1 MSESPK
7 MNDDATMKVTVTR
20 FLASPSKHPD
30 IKPIDILIIAHLMT
44 RKAEDHCV
52 WPSHLTLARMFNT
65 DDKTIS
71 RSLTRLTKV
80 GYISQQHRKG
90 RTSFYALNYQTI
102 PGEESLKAKISQPA
116 KALAAKYQMILQ
128 KKGRK
133 KFPTTWLGQ
142 QFLCAQRIIDKCKGD
157 AESALRV
164 IEFALAQTT
173 FRKRASK
180 SLYNLFRLWKQIAP
194 AYNAHRK
201 QEKQQEAVASQA
213 QATPEGTAMEAATQ

>member
-1 MSESPK
+1 

-30 IKPIDILIIAHLMT
+30 LKPIDILIVAHLMT

-65 DDKTIS
+65 DDKTVS
-71 RSLTRLTKV
+71 RSLVRLTRV
-80 GYISQQHRKG
+80 GYVSQQHRKG
-90 RTSFYALNYQTI
+90 RTSFYALNYEVI
-102 PGEESLKAKISQPA
+102 PGEESLKTKISQPA
-116 KALAAKYQMILQ
+116 KALAAKYQMLLQ

-133 KFPTTWLGQ
+133 KFPKLWLSQ

-157 AESALRV
+157 AEVALKV
-164 IEFALAQTT
+164 IEFALAQKM
-173 FRKRASK
+173 FQKRASK

-194 AYNAHRK
+194 AYNALRK
-201 QEKQQEAVASQA
+201 KEKEEATA
-213 QATPEGTAMEAATQ
+213 QALKEAQQGTQQTPQGTAMEAAA